1 MGFPDAVNSVVPAR
15 LDRLK
20 IAFAVQIAKRIAEA
34 DGMWDLG
41 EVELL
46 TRTFPTPM
54 MQRAGFLD
62 HRLQLMPE
70 AQTLYRQ
77 ALGELPR
84 VLTMGEKLELLGLFY
99 RTCSVDGEIH
109 PRELDVLV
117 ESGAMLEVPH
127 DQLLT
132 HLRNLG
138 RGTLVPS
145 SAPLDVAGPDDGTD
159 P

>member
-1 MGFPDAVNSVVPAR
+1 MGFPDAVNPVVPGR

-46 TRTFPTPM
+46 TRTFPTAM

-62 HRLQLMPE
+62 HRRELMPE
-70 AQTLYRQ
+70 AQTMYRQ
-77 ALGELPR
+77 ALSELPR
-84 VLTMGEKLELLGLFY
+84 VLTMGEKLELLALFHK
-99 RTCSVDGEIH
+99 TCSVDGEIH

-117 ESGAMLEVPH
+117 ESGAMLQVPH

-132 HLRNLG
+132 HLRNLSG
-138 RGTLVPS
+138 KATLIPS
-145 SAPLDVAGPDDGTD
+145 SHPPGEPNEGSGA
-159 P
+159 